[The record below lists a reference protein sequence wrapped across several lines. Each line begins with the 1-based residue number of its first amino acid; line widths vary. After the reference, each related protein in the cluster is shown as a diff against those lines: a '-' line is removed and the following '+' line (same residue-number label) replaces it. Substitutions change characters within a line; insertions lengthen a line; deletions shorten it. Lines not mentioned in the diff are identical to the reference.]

1 VKEMATQYKFR
12 LQKLLEIREKQE
24 EEKKLLFMEA
34 TSEKNKVEVKLDN
47 LKDNYVKYSSM
58 NNFSSTFERKLQHN
72 YLNLLTNSIDNV
84 AVELSEKSKL
94 LNEKRDELIAAQVN
108 RKTVEILKDKKK
120 KEFLAEETRVEQLQ
134 NDEYAL
140 YGFIRQSR
148 R

>member
-1 VKEMATQYKFR
+1 MATQYKFR

-34 TSEKNKVEVKLDN
+34 TSEKKKVEVKLEN
-47 LKDNYVKYSSM
+47 LKDNYNKYSSM
-58 NNFSSTFERKLQHN
+58 NNFSSTFERKLQYN
-72 YLNLLTNSIDNV
+72 YLNLLVSSIDSV
-84 AVELSEKSKL
+84 TVELSERNKV

-120 KEFLAEETRVEQLQ
+120 KEFLAEETRIEQLQ

>member
-1 VKEMATQYKFR
+1 MATQYKFR

-34 TSEKNKVEVKLDN
+34 TSEKKKVEVKLEN
-47 LKDNYVKYSSM
+47 LKDNYIKYSSM
-58 NNFSSTFERKLQHN
+58 NNFSSTFERKLQYN
-72 YLNLLTNSIDNV
+72 YLNLLVSSIDSV
-84 AVELSEKSKL
+84 TVELSERSKV
-94 LNEKRDELIAAQVN
+94 LNEKRAELIAAQVN

-120 KEFLAEETRVEQLQ
+120 KEFLAEETRIEQLQ

>member
-34 TSEKNKVEVKLDN
+34 TSEKKKVEVKLDN

-84 AVELSEKSKL
+84 TVELSEKSKL

>member
-1 VKEMATQYKFR
+1 MATQYKFR

-34 TSEKNKVEVKLDN
+34 TSEKKKVEVKLDN

-84 AVELSEKSKL
+84 TVELSEKSKL